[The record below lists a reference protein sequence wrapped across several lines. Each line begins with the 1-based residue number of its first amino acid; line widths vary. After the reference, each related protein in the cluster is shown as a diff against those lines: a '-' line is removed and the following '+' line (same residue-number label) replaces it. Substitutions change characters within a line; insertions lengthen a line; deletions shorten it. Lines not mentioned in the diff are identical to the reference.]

1 MKTNRVC
8 VLVIGSIMQLFLG
21 ILYVWSVFVTPV
33 SEYFDW
39 AESNVKLTSSFM
51 LAFFVIGMLVGGKLQ
66 VKVKTQP
73 LVLIGGLLVTL
84 GMVMTAFLPINMGF
98 LIYITYGIIGGFG
111 VGLAYTCIL
120 SVAQK
125 SFPDKSGIA
134 TGISLC
140 TFGFATVL
148 FTPLITYLIENF
160 EVKNTFLILAAM
172 FFIVTISGF
181 SFIDMPKIEG
191 KVIEFSGKQYNSS
204 EIVKTKEFYYITF
217 SLMFG
222 IAAYFILNPSFYSIA
237 QERNVSVSAA
247 TIMIMITGIAN
258 ASGRLAF
265 PMLSD
270 KIGIVKTCLLVQILT
285 ASCSFLLTFV
295 TGLPLIISVIIIAF
309 CYGGISG
316 TYTVLTGR
324 VFGLQNVGAN
334 WSTIMIGFAVSSIMF
349 PIILS
354 GITSM
359 MIKFII
365 LGILSLIAFAF
376 VLMLSKSDKI

>member
-1 MKTNRVC
+1 
-8 VLVIGSIMQLFLG
+8 MQLFLG